1 VKYIISDTNQVD
13 TLNVGELGVTSTCR
27 ILGSAVFK
35 SNGLNAITITG
46 VTDLEIE
53 VRPNVYDEIAFAEV
67 FVADTRAEEYV
78 ILTPEYAKRW
88 QLPFLSGGLT
98 EHMVGGYKNELY
110 YRDLS
115 DPDADAV
122 AQGPTALD
130 PSLHPYLTKILI
142 SDQDRLRAVHYNAE
156 TVPPKWR
163 IMETGRQ
170 RPLAYGVARLEGDRR
185 RQAIVTAQ
193 GRIYWFDHEDVAE
206 GSSDLSAQFYSA
218 EFIRD
223 KGEIVGLVACTS
235 GGTLQVFNVNVAT
248 RTVALKFRDSSRR
261 WLNARQLPDS
271 RNVIAVSAGG
281 FGNVFSVNLDTKA
294 VAGILA
300 NFHGLRSVTD
310 AAGEGVVALDADG
323 NCKLVSLTGD
333 VLRTFADPVMPLQFV
348 DPRVA
353 HEGAYTTG
361 TDLIIGGQS
370 VGYAEPNTLGVH
382 VVNGKRYSISNPR
395 TRDLAYTLSSDDLK
409 PTIEVLRKVVEEN
422 TVILEVRVTGK
433 DGIAYPISVAE
444 STPAIAVYPAD
455 TAKTITHAYS
465 GDVVQFRI
473 PAASVRD
480 NKMFFAIGR
489 SALVEGVLPDSIP
502 NPFKIEDIEGAV
514 IGEQSFTLPFTP
526 KGYDAPAVIKSNGEI
541 WVDDVV
547 VESGSLIQP
556 GSTIRI
562 KVIHGPATVSSW
574 WCEVGGVRAS
584 FFSMSNPQRVTPPTL
599 GRAYAPRTKIESK
612 PIINPYTDAELIF
625 ELSSAMGNIKGREGV
640 RSVVLGPGQHVILEF
655 DVGAFGRYEIP
666 YRFGR
671 SDHVWKVWADDHFL
685 DPYPT
690 TSEAERHVEAES
702 PAFLFAAIPSDFF
715 MIASV
720 PAGIIPTLDGEFI
733 TAPADARKYNSES
746 REVELTPASVLTYTG
761 IPFSGG
767 RELDF
772 GDVVA
777 RWVYPPK
784 LADSFADSDMVIT
797 LPAAKVNVV
806 VDHVETA
813 PALPTTLAEVSH
825 DPEIVMHRHQ
835 GQPIR
840 THATYDAVFGVD
852 GVAAPVAWGS
862 EKYEPEARQIRMPS
876 SFERRTPISVR
887 PQQTHEIDSAI
898 YHAPRP
904 RLAHEIQ
911 SAPALARH
919 IPQMQSWYGTDYQFL
934 ASTKSYQPDSFNFH
948 QYVDPAAYKLD
959 GATPKAQPVAQTYG
973 GVLNAG
979 REANAIST
987 VASEP
992 AVRNELS
999 PQVSLAAL
1007 EAQSFKVTHGQS
1019 LESAGPNEKRTLG
1032 YYKLEV
1038 SSQEYLRP
1046 SQQGVPLRPLHRILR
1061 FPDSGDIWPKYFV
1074 PYQPTQ
1080 ILNISAQS
1088 VDVRQGSRYNSVMLS
1103 GRYEQ
1108 SSKARVHLE
1117 ASQAMG
1123 ASSHRL
1129 AVIGAQVFVPSA
1141 VSHAEASASRLQIGA
1156 VFPADSATAV
1166 SIAPQGAKD
1175 FEQRF
1180 AQFIPKVPHDFAPR
1194 KVVMEEEGM
1203 VHDGNVP
1210 TLLDRGYF
1218 ATELEALQ
1226 NATQVWKMEPQNVAG
1241 RQLPNGMWYWI
1252 QLDFC
1257 YNMCKECPPYGYIS
1271 GG

>member
-1 VKYIISDTNQVD
+1 MKYIISDTNQVD

-35 SNGLNAITITG
+35 SNGQNAITIRG

-53 VRPNVYDEIAFAEV
+53 LLPNVYDEVAFAEV

-98 EHMVGGYKNELY
+98 EHMVGGYKPEFY

-115 DPDADAV
+115 DPASV
-122 AQGPTALD
+122 AIEQGTLALD

-142 SDQDRLRAVHYNAE
+142 GDQNRLRAVHYNAE

-163 IMETGRQ
+163 IMDTGRQ
-170 RPLAYGVARLEGDRR
+170 RPIAYGVARLEGDRR
-185 RQAIVTAQ
+185 RQAVATAQ
-193 GRIYWFDHEDVAE
+193 GRIYWFDHEDAAE

-218 EFIRD
+218 DFIRD
-223 KGEIVGLVACTS
+223 NGEVVWLVACTS
-235 GGTLQVFNVNVAT
+235 GGTLQVFNINVAT

-281 FGNVFSVNLDTKA
+281 AGNVFSVNLDTKA
-294 VAGILA
+294 VSGILA
-300 NFHGLRSVTD
+300 DFHGLRSVTD
-310 AAGEGVVALDADG
+310 KEGEGVVALDADG

-333 VLRTFADPVMPLQFV
+333 VLRSFTAPVMPLQFT

-361 TDLIIGGQS
+361 TDLIVGGQS
-370 VGYAEPNTLGVH
+370 VGFAEPNTLAVH
-382 VVNGKRYSISNPR
+382 VIGGKRYAISNPR
-395 TRDLAYTLSSDDLK
+395 ERELSYALSSDDMK
-409 PTIEVLRKVVEEN
+409 PTLEVLRKLVDGN
-422 TVILEVRVTGK
+422 TVVLELRVTGT
-433 DGIAYPISVAE
+433 DGIAYPIAVAE
-444 STPAIAVYPAD
+444 STPAIAVYPSAIEN
-455 TAKTITHAYS
+455 KITHAYS
-465 GDVVQFRI
+465 GDVIQFRI

-480 NKMFFAIGR
+480 NKMFLAVGR

-502 NPFKIEDIEGAV
+502 NPFKIDDIEGAV

-526 KGYDAPAVIKSNGEI
+526 KGYDSPAVIKSNGEI
-541 WVDDVV
+541 WVNDVV
-547 VESGSLIQP
+547 VEDGSLIQP

-562 KVIHGPATVSSW
+562 KVIHGPNSVSSW

-584 FFSMSNPQRVTPPTL
+584 FFSLSHSQRVTPPTA
-599 GRAYAPRTKIESK
+599 GRAYAPRTTVESK
-612 PIINPYTDAELIF
+612 PIVNPYADVELIF
-625 ELSSAMGNIKGREGV
+625 ELSSPLGNIKDREGV
-640 RSVVLGPGQHVILEF
+640 RSVVLGPNQSVVLELNV
-655 DVGAFGRYEIP
+655 DEFGRYEVP
-666 YRFGR
+666 YRFGL
-671 SDHVWKVWADDHFL
+671 SDHVWQVWADDHFL

-690 TSEAERHVEAES
+690 TPEAERHVEAES
-702 PAFLFAAIPSDFF
+702 PPFTFSAIPSNFF
-715 MIASV
+715 MIATV
-720 PAGIIPTLDGEFI
+720 PAGIIPTLGGVFI
-733 TAPADARKYNSES
+733 EAPSDAREYNSES
-746 REVELTPASVLTYTG
+746 REVELTPASVLTYKG

-784 LADSFADSDMVIT
+784 LADSFVDSDVVIT

-806 VDHVETA
+806 VDRVETA
-813 PALPTTLAEVSH
+813 PALPTTLAEVSY

-840 THATYDAVFGVD
+840 TYATYDAVFGVD

-876 SFERRTPISVR
+876 SFERRIPISVR
-887 PQQTHEIDSAI
+887 PQQTHEIDSAV
-898 YHAPRP
+898 YHAPQPRP
-904 RLAHEIQ
+904 AHEIQ

-919 IPQMQSWYGTDYQFL
+919 IPQMHSWGGKDYQFRAL
-934 ASTKSYQPDSFNFH
+934 TKSYQPDSFNFH
-948 QYVDPAAYKLD
+948 QYIDPAAYKLD
-959 GATPKAQPVAQTYG
+959 GVTPHAQPISQTYG
-973 GVLNAG
+973 SVLSAG
-979 REANAIST
+979 REANIVST

-992 AVRNELS
+992 AVRNELP
-999 PQVSLAAL
+999 PQVSLAGL
-1007 EAQSFKVTHGQS
+1007 EAQSFKVTYGQS

-1046 SQQGVPLRPLHRILR
+1046 SHQGVPLRPLHRILR
-1061 FPDSGDIWPKYFV
+1061 FTDSGDIWPKYFV

-1080 ILNISAQS
+1080 ILNLAAQAA
-1088 VDVRQGSRYNSVMLS
+1088 DARQGSRYNSVMLS

-1123 ASSHRL
+1123 ISSHRL
-1129 AVIGAQVFVPSA
+1129 AAIDAQVFVPSA

-1156 VFPADSATAV
+1156 VFPADSAAAV
-1166 SIAPQGAKD
+1166 SIAPQLVKD
-1175 FEQRF
+1175 FVQRF

-1194 KVVMEEEGM
+1194 KVVMEDEGM

-1257 YNMCKECPPYGYIS
+1257 YNMCTECPPYGYIS

>member
-1 VKYIISDTNQVD
+1 
-13 TLNVGELGVTSTCR
+13 
-27 ILGSAVFK
+27 
-35 SNGLNAITITG
+35 
-46 VTDLEIE
+46 
-53 VRPNVYDEIAFAEV
+53 
-67 FVADTRAEEYV
+67 
-78 ILTPEYAKRW
+78 
-88 QLPFLSGGLT
+88 
-98 EHMVGGYKNELY
+98 
-110 YRDLS
+110 
-115 DPDADAV
+115 
-122 AQGPTALD
+122 
-130 PSLHPYLTKILI
+130 
-142 SDQDRLRAVHYNAE
+142 
-156 TVPPKWR
+156 
-163 IMETGRQ
+163 
-170 RPLAYGVARLEGDRR
+170 
-185 RQAIVTAQ
+185 
-193 GRIYWFDHEDVAE
+193 
-206 GSSDLSAQFYSA
+206 
-218 EFIRD
+218 
-223 KGEIVGLVACTS
+223 
-235 GGTLQVFNVNVAT
+235 
-248 RTVALKFRDSSRR
+248 
-261 WLNARQLPDS
+261 
-271 RNVIAVSAGG
+271 
-281 FGNVFSVNLDTKA
+281 
-294 VAGILA
+294 
-300 NFHGLRSVTD
+300 
-310 AAGEGVVALDADG
+310 
-323 NCKLVSLTGD
+323 
-333 VLRTFADPVMPLQFV
+333 
-348 DPRVA
+348 
-353 HEGAYTTG
+353 
-361 TDLIIGGQS
+361 
-370 VGYAEPNTLGVH
+370 
-382 VVNGKRYSISNPR
+382 
-395 TRDLAYTLSSDDLK
+395 
-409 PTIEVLRKVVEEN
+409 
-422 TVILEVRVTGK
+422 
-433 DGIAYPISVAE
+433 
-444 STPAIAVYPAD
+444 
-455 TAKTITHAYS
+455 
-465 GDVVQFRI
+465 
-473 PAASVRD
+473 
-480 NKMFFAIGR
+480 
-489 SALVEGVLPDSIP
+489 
-502 NPFKIEDIEGAV
+502 
-514 IGEQSFTLPFTP
+514 
-526 KGYDAPAVIKSNGEI
+526 
-541 WVDDVV
+541 
-547 VESGSLIQP
+547 
-556 GSTIRI
+556 
-562 KVIHGPATVSSW
+562 
-574 WCEVGGVRAS
+574 
-584 FFSMSNPQRVTPPTL
+584 
-599 GRAYAPRTKIESK
+599 
-612 PIINPYTDAELIF
+612 
-625 ELSSAMGNIKGREGV
+625 
-640 RSVVLGPGQHVILEF
+640 
-655 DVGAFGRYEIP
+655 
-666 YRFGR
+666 
-671 SDHVWKVWADDHFL
+671 
-685 DPYPT
+685 
-690 TSEAERHVEAES
+690 
-702 PAFLFAAIPSDFF
+702 
-715 MIASV
+715 
-720 PAGIIPTLDGEFI
+720 
-733 TAPADARKYNSES
+733 
-746 REVELTPASVLTYTG
+746 
-761 IPFSGG
+761 
-767 RELDF
+767 
-772 GDVVA
+772 
-777 RWVYPPK
+777 
-784 LADSFADSDMVIT
+784 
-797 LPAAKVNVV
+797 
-806 VDHVETA
+806 
-813 PALPTTLAEVSH
+813 
-825 DPEIVMHRHQ
+825 
-835 GQPIR
+835 
-840 THATYDAVFGVD
+840 
-852 GVAAPVAWGS
+852 
-862 EKYEPEARQIRMPS
+862 MPS

-919 IPQMQSWYGTDYQFL
+919 VSPTQSWYGTDYQFL

-992 AVRNELS
+992 AVRNDPA

-1046 SQQGVPLRPLHRILR
+1046 SQQGVPLRPLHRKLR
-1061 FPDSGDIWPKYFV
+1061 FPDSGEIWPKYFV

>member
-1 VKYIISDTNQVD
+1 MKYIISDTNQVD

-27 ILGSAVFK
+27 VLGSAVFK
-35 SNGLNAITITG
+35 SNGQNAITITG
-46 VTDLEIE
+46 VAALEIE

-67 FVADTRAEEYV
+67 FVAETRAEEYV

-142 SDQDRLRAVHYNAE
+142 SDQDRLRAVQYNAE

-170 RPLAYGVARLEGDRR
+170 RPIAYGIARLDGDRR

-223 KGEIVGLVACTS
+223 NGEIVGLAACTR
-235 GGTLQVFNVNVAT
+235 GGTLQVFNINVAT
-248 RTVALKFRDSSRR
+248 RTVSLKFRDGSRR

-271 RNVIAVSAGG
+271 KNLIAVSAGG
-281 FGNVFSVNLDTKA
+281 LGNVFSVNVDTKA
-294 VAGILA
+294 VAGILPDV
-300 NFHGLRSVTD
+300 HGLRSVTD
-310 AAGEGVVALDADG
+310 AAGDGVIALDADG
-323 NCKLVSLTGD
+323 NCKLVSLMGD
-333 VLRTFADPVMPLQFV
+333 VLRSFADPVMPLQFV

-353 HEGAYTTG
+353 HAGAYTTG

-395 TRDLAYTLSSDDLK
+395 TRDLTYTLSSDDLK
-409 PTIEVLRKVVEEN
+409 PTIEVMRTTVEEN

-455 TAKTITHAYS
+455 TTKTITHAYS
-465 GDVVQFRI
+465 GDVVQLRI

-502 NPFKIEDIEGAV
+502 NPFKIDDIEGAV

-574 WCEVGGVRAS
+574 WCEVGGVSAT
-584 FFSMSNPQRVTPPTL
+584 FFSLSNPQRVTPPTL

-625 ELSSAMGNIKGREGV
+625 ELSSAMGNIKGHEGV
-640 RSVVLGPGQHVILEF
+640 RAVVLGPGQHVILEF
-655 DVGAFGRYEIP
+655 DVGAFGRYGIP

-671 SDHVWKVWADDHFL
+671 SDHVWNVWADDHFL

-720 PAGIIPTLDGEFI
+720 PAGIIPTLDGGII
-733 TAPADARKYNSES
+733 TAPADAREYNSES
-746 REVELTPASVLTYTG
+746 REVELTPASVLTYKG
-761 IPFSGG
+761 IPFAEG

-784 LADSFADSDMVIT
+784 LDDSFVDSDMVIT
-797 LPAAKVNVV
+797 QPAAKVNVV
-806 VDHVETA
+806 VDHVETT
-813 PALPTTLAEVSH
+813 PALPTSLADVSH

-835 GQPIR
+835 GQQIR
-840 THATYDAVFGVD
+840 THTTYDAVFGVD
-852 GVAAPVAWGS
+852 GVASPVAWGS

-876 SFERRTPISVR
+876 SFERLPVSSRQKQPY
-887 PQQTHEIDSAI
+887 EIDSAT
-898 YHAPRP
+898 
-904 RLAHEIQ
+904 
-911 SAPALARH
+911 ALARH
-919 IPQMQSWYGTDYQFL
+919 IPQMQSWYGTDYQFREP
-934 ASTKSYQPDSFNFH
+934 TKSYQPDSFNFH

-979 REANAIST
+979 REANIVST

-992 AVRNELS
+992 AVRNELP
-999 PQVSLAAL
+999 PQVSFAGL
-1007 EAQSFKVTHGQS
+1007 EVQSFKVTYGQS
-1019 LESAGPNEKRTLG
+1019 LEPAGPNEKRTLG
-1032 YYKLEV
+1032 YYELEV
-1038 SSQEYLRP
+1038 ASQEYLRP
-1046 SQQGVPLRPLHRILR
+1046 SRQGVPLRPLHRSLR
-1061 FPDSGDIWPKYFV
+1061 FPDSGDIWPKPFV

-1080 ILNISAQS
+1080 ILNIEAQAA
-1088 VDVRQGSRYNSVMLS
+1088 DALQGSRYNSVMLS

-1141 VSHAEASASRLQIGA
+1141 VSHAEASASRVQIGA
-1156 VFPADSATAV
+1156 VFPADSAAAV
-1166 SIAPQGAKD
+1166 SVAPQGSKD
-1175 FEQRF
+1175 FVQRF

-1194 KVVMEEEGM
+1194 KVVMEEDGM
-1203 VHDGNVP
+1203 VHDGNFP

-1226 NATQVWKMEPQNVAG
+1226 NATQIWKMEPQNVAG

>member
-1 VKYIISDTNQVD
+1 MKYIISDTNQVD

-35 SNGLNAITITG
+35 SNGQNAITIKG

-53 VRPNVYDEIAFAEV
+53 LRPNVYDEVAFAEV

-98 EHMVGGYKNELY
+98 EHMVGGYKPEFY

-115 DPDADAV
+115 DPASV
-122 AQGPTALD
+122 AIEQGTLALD

-142 SDQDRLRAVHYNAE
+142 TDQDRLRAVHYNAE

-163 IMETGRQ
+163 SMDTGRQ
-170 RPLAYGVARLEGDRR
+170 RPIAYGAARLEGDRR
-185 RQAIVTAQ
+185 RQVVATAQ

-218 EFIRD
+218 DFIRD
-223 KGEIVGLVACTS
+223 KGEVVGLVACTN
-235 GGTLQVFNVNVAT
+235 GGTLQVFNVNAAN
-248 RTVALKFRDSSRR
+248 RTVALKFSDSSRR

-281 FGNVFSVNLDTKA
+281 VGNVFSVNLDTKA
-294 VAGILA
+294 VSGILA
-300 NFHGLRSVTD
+300 NFHGLRSVAD
-310 AAGEGVVALDADG
+310 KAGEGVVALDADG

-333 VLRTFADPVMPLQFV
+333 VLRSFTSPVMPLQFT

-353 HEGAYTTG
+353 HDGAYTTG
-361 TDLIIGGQS
+361 TDLIVGGQS
-370 VGYAEPNTLGVH
+370 VGFADPNTLAVH
-382 VVNGKRYSISNPR
+382 VIAGKRYAISNPR
-395 TRDLAYTLSSDDLK
+395 LRNLAYALSSDDMK
-409 PTIEVLRKVVEEN
+409 PTLEVLRKLVDGSTVV
-422 TVILEVRVTGK
+422 LELRVTGT
-433 DGIAYPISVAE
+433 DGIAYPISLAE
-444 STPAIAVYPAD
+444 STPAFVVYPSAIE
-455 TAKTITHAYS
+455 KKITHAYS
-465 GDVVQFRI
+465 GDVIQLRI

-480 NKMFFAIGR
+480 NKMFFAVGR

-502 NPFKIEDIEGAV
+502 NPFKIDDIEGAV
-514 IGEQSFTLPFTP
+514 IGEQAFTLPFTP
-526 KGYDAPAVIKSNGEI
+526 KGYDSPAVIKSNGEI
-541 WVDDVV
+541 WVNDAV
-547 VESGSLIQP
+547 VEDGSLIQP

-562 KVIHGPATVSSW
+562 KIIHGPNSVSSW
-574 WCEVGGVRAS
+574 WCEVGGVRAT
-584 FFSMSNPQRVTPPTL
+584 FFSLSHSQRVTPPTA
-599 GRAYAPRTKIESK
+599 GRAYAPRTTVESK
-612 PIINPYTDAELIF
+612 PIVNPYADVELIF
-625 ELSSAMGNIKGREGV
+625 ELSSPLGNIKGREGV
-640 RSVVLGPGQHVILEF
+640 RSLVLGPNQSVVLEL
-655 DVGAFGRYEIP
+655 DVDEFGRYEVP
-666 YRFGR
+666 YRFGL
-671 SDHVWKVWADDHFL
+671 SDHTWQVWADDHFL

-690 TSEAERHVEAES
+690 TREAERHVEAES
-702 PAFLFAAIPSDFF
+702 PAFTFAAIPSNFF
-715 MIASV
+715 MIATV
-720 PAGIIPTLDGEFI
+720 PAGIIPTLDGVFVD
-733 TAPADARKYNSES
+733 APSDAREYNSEP
-746 REVELTPASVLTYTG
+746 REVELTPASVLTYKG

-784 LADSFADSDMVIT
+784 LADSTVDSDAVIT

-813 PALPTTLAEVSH
+813 DALPTSIAEVSY
-825 DPEIVMHRHQ
+825 DPEIVMARHQ

-840 THATYDAVFGVD
+840 VHATYDAVFGVD
-852 GVAAPVAWGS
+852 GVAAPVAWGTA
-862 EKYEPEARQIRMPS
+862 KYEPEARQIRMPS
-876 SFERRTPISVR
+876 SFERRTPVSVR
-887 PQQTHEIDSAI
+887 PRVNHEIDTAV
-898 YHAPRP
+898 YHAPQPRP
-904 RLAHEIQ
+904 AHEIQ

-919 IPQMQSWYGTDYQFL
+919 IPQMQSWYGKDYQFHAL
-934 ASTKSYQPDSFNFH
+934 TKSYQPDSFNFH
-948 QYVDPAAYKLD
+948 QYIDPAAYKLD
-959 GATPKAQPVAQTYG
+959 GVNPLAAPISQTYG
-973 GVLNAG
+973 SVLTAG
-979 REANAIST
+979 REVNIVST
-987 VASEP
+987 VASKP
-992 AVRNELS
+992 AVRHTLP
-999 PQVSLAAL
+999 PQAEIASL
-1007 EAQSFKVTHGQS
+1007 EAQSFKVTYGQA
-1019 LESAGPNEKRTLG
+1019 LEPKGPNECRTLG

-1038 SSQEYLRP
+1038 WSQEYLRP
-1046 SQQGVPLRPLHRILR
+1046 SHQGVPLRPLHRKLR
-1061 FPDSGDIWPKYFV
+1061 FPDTGEIWPKYFV

-1080 ILNISAQS
+1080 ILNIEAQS
-1088 VDVRQGSRYNSVMLS
+1088 ADARQSSRYNSVMLS

-1123 ASSHRL
+1123 VSSHRL
-1129 AVIGAQVFVPSA
+1129 AEIDAQAFIPSA
-1141 VSHAEASASRLQIGA
+1141 VSHADALASRMQLRA
-1156 VFPADSATAV
+1156 VFPADSATAK
-1166 SIAPQGAKD
+1166 SHQAQLPKD
-1175 FEQRF
+1175 FEQRY
-1180 AQFIPKVPHDFAPR
+1180 AQFVPKVPHDFAPR
-1194 KVVMEEEGM
+1194 KIVMEEEGM

-1218 ATELEALQ
+1218 PTELEALQ
-1226 NATQVWKMEPQNVAG
+1226 NATQVWKMEPQNIAG

>member
-1 VKYIISDTNQVD
+1 MKYIISDTNQVD

-142 SDQDRLRAVHYNAE
+142 SDQDRLRVVHYNAE

-170 RPLAYGVARLEGDRR
+170 RPIAYGIARLDGDRR
-185 RQAIVTAQ
+185 RQAVVTAQ

-218 EFIRD
+218 EFIRE

-310 AAGEGVVALDADG
+310 AAGDGVIALDADG
-323 NCKLVSLTGD
+323 NCKLVSLMGD
-333 VLRTFADPVMPLQFV
+333 VLRSFADPVMPLQFV

-353 HEGAYTTG
+353 HAGAYTTG

-409 PTIEVLRKVVEEN
+409 PAIEVLRKIVEDN

-433 DGIAYPISVAE
+433 DGIAYPISVAD
-444 STPAIAVYPAD
+444 STPANAVYPAD

-465 GDVVQFRI
+465 GDVVQLRI

-562 KVIHGPATVSSW
+562 KVIHGPATVSPW

-625 ELSSAMGNIKGREGV
+625 ELSSAMGNIKGREGE

-655 DVGAFGRYEIP
+655 NVGAFGRYEIP

-690 TSEAERHVEAES
+690 TGEAERHVEAES

-876 SFERRTPISVR
+876 SFERRLPVSVR
-887 PQQTHEIDSAI
+887 PQQT
-898 YHAPRP
+898 
-904 RLAHEIQ
+904 HEIQ

-919 IPQMQSWYGTDYQFL
+919 ISPTQSWYGKDYQFL

-959 GATPKAQPVAQTYG
+959 GATPYAQPVAQTYG

-979 REANAIST
+979 REANSVST

-992 AVRNELS
+992 AVRNELP
-999 PQVSLAAL
+999 PQVSFAGL
-1007 EAQSFKVTHGQS
+1007 ELQSFKVTYGQS

-1038 SSQEYLRP
+1038 WSQEYLRP
-1046 SQQGVPLRPLHRILR
+1046 SHQGVPLRPLHRSLR

-1080 ILNISAQS
+1080 ILNIGAQS
-1088 VDVRQGSRYNSVMLS
+1088 ADARQGSRYNSVMLS

-1123 ASSHRL
+1123 VSSHRL
-1129 AVIGAQVFVPSA
+1129 AAIDAQVFVPSA
-1141 VSHAEASASRLQIGA
+1141 VSHAESLASRLQIGA

-1166 SIAPQGAKD
+1166 SIAPQLVKD
-1175 FEQRF
+1175 FVQRF

-1194 KVVMEEEGM
+1194 KIVMEEEGM
-1203 VHDGNVP
+1203 VHDGNFP

-1226 NATQVWKMEPQNVAG
+1226 NATQIWKMEPQNVAG

-1257 YNMCKECPPYGYIS
+1257 YNMCTECPPYGYLS